1 MVKLWASI
9 RKDLLILT
17 RDKLGLTL
25 MFGMPIVLV
34 LVITSIQNSTFE
46 LVNEN
51 RFTFLIV
58 NHDNGELSDKLRES
72 IKAMGSFRIIETYDE
87 TESGGILSLMDK
99 NDAIL
104 ALVIPETFTADL
116 EKKSLKVTERVMFDF
131 GVSDVPPSPSSD
143 TVNSLKLYYT
153 PVLQES
159 FRHSFQ
165 SAVLS
170 ALQLVENRHT
180 LETIYQKI
188 SNKDLPEELEN
199 QLLHNKTNIEEIPA
213 SKDGANVVLNATQH
227 NVPAWTIFA
236 MFFIVISL
244 GSGIVREKVSGSF
257 IRLKTMPTSILV
269 SILSKQITYLFV
281 SIAQVIVIFSIGMYL
296 FPVVGLPKLELP
308 NDLVGLL
315 IVSLICGLCALSYAL
330 CVGVFSK
337 TQEQANGFGAVS
349 IFILAAIG
357 GLLVPSFAMPE
368 SFRIFMI
375 LSPLYWC
382 LESFHDLFLEG
393 GKLANMMPNLFPLI
407 IITLFLQ
414 VLAFFG
420 LKKKNLI

>member
-9 RKDLLILT
+9 RKDLLILI

-58 NHDNGELSDKLRES
+58 NHDKGELSDRLRES

-87 TESGGILSLMDK
+87 FESGGIISIMDE

-104 ALVIPETFTADL
+104 ALVIPETFTSDL
-116 EKKSLKVTERVMFDF
+116 DKKSLHVTERVMFDF
-131 GVSDVPPSPSSD
+131 GVSDVSPGPASD
-143 TVNSLKLYYT
+143 TIQPLKLYYN

-188 SNKDLPEELEN
+188 SNKELPEELEN
-199 QLLHNKTNIEEIPA
+199 ELLHNKTNIEEIPA
-213 SKDGANVVLNATQH
+213 SKDGAKVVLNATQH

-281 SIAQVIVIFSIGMYL
+281 SISQVIVIFSIGMFL
-296 FPVVGLPKLELP
+296 FPLVGLPKLVLP
-308 NDLVGLL
+308 NDIIGLL
-315 IVSLICGLCALSYAL
+315 IVSLISGLCALSYAL

-368 SFRIFMI
+368 SFRFIMV

-393 GKLANMMPNLFPLI
+393 GRLANMMPNLFPLI

-414 VLAFFG
+414 TLAFFG

>member
-131 GVSDVPPSPSSD
+131 GVSDVPPSPVSD
-143 TVNSLKLYYT
+143 TVNSLILYT
-153 PVLQES
+153 GV
-159 FRHSFQ
+159 
-165 SAVLS
+165 
-170 ALQLVENRHT
+170 T
-180 LETIYQKI
+180 
-188 SNKDLPEELEN
+188 
-199 QLLHNKTNIEEIPA
+199 
-213 SKDGANVVLNATQH
+213 
-227 NVPAWTIFA
+227 
-236 MFFIVISL
+236 
-244 GSGIVREKVSGSF
+244 
-257 IRLKTMPTSILV
+257 
-269 SILSKQITYLFV
+269 
-281 SIAQVIVIFSIGMYL
+281 
-296 FPVVGLPKLELP
+296 
-308 NDLVGLL
+308 
-315 IVSLICGLCALSYAL
+315 
-330 CVGVFSK
+330 GVFPSFFSK
-337 TQEQANGFGAVS
+337 RG
-349 IFILAAIG
+349 LKCLAIG
-357 GLLVPSFAMPE
+357 
-368 SFRIFMI
+368 
-375 LSPLYWC
+375 
-382 LESFHDLFLEG
+382 
-393 GKLANMMPNLFPLI
+393 
-407 IITLFLQ
+407 
-414 VLAFFG
+414 
-420 LKKKNLI
+420 